1 MVKCPRGISQV
12 KLVLRL
18 LGAIWV
24 SSLVIIAGFAL
35 VQIYAERDQILTDL
49 ERRAWLTGEVLK
61 EAVEPAIQRGPPAR
75 VERIIK
81 KFGSPRRGIAIYD
94 QFAGLVVATPDVAP
108 RLPPLLPMI
117 SKALTTGEAQ
127 KGIETLTGQKTYL
140 YAVPLQGEGHPLGA
154 LVIFLDASHIEINPS
169 DLLRQ
174 NTVRLLILASVVS
187 LLTLLVVKWSITHPM
202 TRMAEW
208 ARQVRAGKATPPP
221 VSGRFFGSL
230 ASEFSELAKS
240 LDDAKAAAE
249 REALLRLEGEALW
262 TEERLKQFVRSQ
274 LNDTPLFVV
283 SNREPLIHQW
293 RGNKIE
299 ASTPASGLVTAIE
312 PILHACGGLWI
323 AHGSGDADQET
334 VNAQDKVGVPPEQ
347 PAYTLRRVW
356 LTKEE
361 EDGYYYGFA
370 NEGLWPLCHIA
381 HTRPV
386 FRASDWSAYRRVNEK
401 FAEALLEEMR
411 ETERP
416 YVLIQDYHFALLPRL
431 IKETRPDARIALFWH
446 IPWPNP
452 EAFGICPWQQE
463 ILLGMLGADLIG
475 FHIQFH
481 CNNFL
486 ETVDRAIEARVD
498 RERFGVVRGRHTT
511 YVKPLPISVAPEG
524 DPGDLGISREELL
537 RELGG
542 SVALLG
548 VGVDRIDYTKGILE
562 RFRAIER
569 FFERYPDYRQ
579 RLVFVEL
586 AAPSRSHIKRYQDL
600 DEEADRVVEEINWK
614 LQTKRWKPIV
624 YLRGQHSH
632 KEIRPY
638 YRHADFCM
646 VTSLHDGMNLVAKE
660 YVSAVEE
667 DRGVLILSRFTG
679 AARELVDALQ
689 VNPYHI
695 DEMAEAMRLAVEM
708 PPDERALR
716 MRRMKQIVRERN
728 IYRWAGLLLEEL
740 TRLSVDRAGVAE
752 V

>member
-1 MVKCPRGISQV
+1 M
-12 KLVLRL
+12 KLVFRL
-18 LGAIWV
+18 LGAIWI
-24 SSLVIIAGFAL
+24 SSLVIIAGFAFL
-35 VQIYAERDQILTDL
+35 QVQSERARVWSDL
-49 ERRAWLTGEVLK
+49 ERRAWLLGEGLK
-61 EAVEPAIQRGPPAR
+61 EAIEPAIQRGSPAR
-75 VERIIK
+75 IERILK
-81 KFGSPRRGIAIYD
+81 KFGTARRGIAVYD
-94 QFAGLVVATPDVAP
+94 QFAGLLVATPDVAP
-108 RLPPLLPMI
+108 RLPSPLPI
-117 SKALTTGEAQ
+117 VSQTLTAGKAQ
-127 KGIETLTGQKTYL
+127 KGIETVGGQKTYL
-140 YAVPLQGEGHPLGA
+140 YAVPLHGEERPLGA
-154 LVIFLDASHIEINPS
+154 LVILLDAGQLEYRLS
-169 DLLRQ
+169 DLWHQ
-174 NTVRLLILASVVS
+174 NAIRLVILASVVS
-187 LLTLLVVKWSITHPM
+187 LLTLLVVRWSITHPLG
-202 TRMAEW
+202 RMAEW
-208 ARQVRAGKATPPP
+208 ARQLRAGKTAPPP
-221 VSGRFFGSL
+221 VSGRLFGSL
-230 ASEFSELAKS
+230 ASEFTELARS
-240 LDDAKAAAE
+240 LDDARAAAE
-249 REALLRLEGEALW
+249 REALLRVEGEALW

-293 RGNKIE
+293 RGRKIE
-299 ASTPASGLVTAIE
+299 TIAPASGLVTALE
-312 PILHACGGLWI
+312 PIMHACGGLWI
-323 AHGSGDADQET
+323 AHGSGDADRET
-334 VNAQDKVGVPPEQ
+334 VDSQDKVGVPPEQ

-386 FRASDWSAYRRVNEK
+386 FRASDWAAYRQVNEK
-401 FAEALLEEMR
+401 FANALLEEMR
-411 ETERP
+411 GTERP

-431 IKETRPDARIALFWH
+431 VKERRPDARIALFWH

-475 FHIQFH
+475 FHIQSH

-511 YVKPLPISVAPEG
+511 YVKPFPISVNPEAAPA
-524 DPGDLGISREELL
+524 DARVSREELL
-537 RELGG
+537 KDLGSG
-542 SVALLG
+542 VEFLG

-579 RLVFVEL
+579 RVAFIEL

-600 DEEADRVVEEINWK
+600 DEEADRAVEEINRK
-614 LQTKRWKPIV
+614 LQGNRWKPIV
-624 YLRGQHSH
+624 YLRGHHSH
-632 KEIRPY
+632 AEIWPY

-660 YVSAVEE
+660 YVSAADE

-695 DEMAEAMRLAVEM
+695 DEMAEAIRLAIEM
-708 PPDERALR
+708 PPGERQLR
-716 MRRMKQIVRERN
+716 MRRMKQIIRERN

-740 TRLSVDRAGVAE
+740 TRLAVDRAGIVE

>member
-1 MVKCPRGISQV
+1 MR
-12 KLVLRL
+12 LVIRL
-18 LGAIWV
+18 LGAIWI
-24 SSLVIIAGFAL
+24 SSLVIIAGFAFL
-35 VQIYAERDQILTDL
+35 QVQSERSRMLTDL
-49 ERRAWLTGEVLK
+49 ERRAWLMGEGLK
-61 EAVEPAIQRGPPAR
+61 EAIEPAILRGQPAR
-75 VERIIK
+75 IERILK
-81 KFGSPRRGIAIYD
+81 KFGSPRRGIAVYD
-94 QFAGLVVATPDVAP
+94 QFAGLLVATPDLAP
-108 RLPPLLPMI
+108 RLPSSLPII
-117 SKALTTGEAQ
+117 SQALTTGEAQ
-127 KGIETLTGQKTYL
+127 KGVETVGGQKTYL
-140 YAVPLQGEGHPLGA
+140 YAVPLQGEERPAGA
-154 LVIFLDASHIEINPS
+154 LVIFLDASQLEFHLS
-169 DLLRQ
+169 ALWQQ
-174 NTVRLLILASVVS
+174 NTVRLVILASVVS
-187 LLTLLVVKWSITHPM
+187 LLTLLVVRWSITHPLR
-202 TRMAEW
+202 RMAEW
-208 ARQVRAGKATPPP
+208 AQQMRAGKTAPPP
-221 VSGRFFGSL
+221 VSGQLFGSL
-230 ASEFSELAKS
+230 ASEFTELARS
-240 LDDAKAAAE
+240 LDDARASAE

-262 TEERLKQFVRSQ
+262 TAERLKQFVRSQ

-293 RGNKIE
+293 RGRKIE
-299 ASTPASGLVTAIE
+299 TVEPASGLVTALE
-312 PILHACGGLWI
+312 PIMHACGGLWI
-323 AHGSGDADQET
+323 AHGSGDADRES
-334 VNAQDKVGVPPEQ
+334 VDAQDKVGVPPEQ
-347 PAYTLRRVW
+347 PAYTLKRVW

-361 EDGYYYGFA
+361 EDGYYNGFA

-386 FRASDWSAYRRVNEK
+386 FRASDWAAYRRVNEK
-401 FAEALLEEMR
+401 FAEALLEEM
-411 ETERP
+411 EGTERP

-431 IKETRPDARIALFWH
+431 VKDRRPDARIVLFWH

-498 RERFGVVRGRHTT
+498 RERFAVVRGRHTT
-511 YVKPLPISVAPEG
+511 YVKPFPISVAPAP
-524 DPGDLGISREELL
+524 DPADVGVSRDELLKDLGA
-537 RELGG
+537 
-542 SVALLG
+542 SVEFLG

-562 RFRAIER
+562 RLRAIER

-579 RLVFVEL
+579 RMVFVEL

-600 DEEADRVVEEINWK
+600 DEEVDRAAEKINWN
-614 LQTKRWKPIV
+614 LQTNRWKPIV
-624 YLRGQHSH
+624 YLRGHHSH
-632 KEIRPY
+632 AEIWPY

-660 YVSAVEE
+660 YVSAAEE
-667 DRGVLILSRFTG
+667 ERGLLILSRFTG

-695 DEMAEAMRLAVEM
+695 DEMAEAIRLAIEM
-708 PPDERALR
+708 PPAERALR

-740 TRLSVDRAGVAE
+740 TRLSVDRAGIVE

>member
-1 MVKCPRGISQV
+1 M
-12 KLVLRL
+12 KLILRL

-24 SSLVIIAGFAL
+24 SSLVIVAGFAFL
-35 VQIYAERDQILTDL
+35 QIQSERARVLTDL
-49 ERRAWLTGEVLK
+49 ERRAWLLGEGLK
-61 EAVEPAIQRGPPAR
+61 EAIEPAIQRGSPAR
-75 VERIIK
+75 IERIIK
-81 KFGSPRRGIAIYD
+81 KFGSPRRGIAVYD
-94 QFAGLVVATPDVAP
+94 QFAGLLVATSDVAP
-108 RLPPLLPMI
+108 RLPSSLHII
-117 SKALTTGEAQ
+117 SQALTTGEVQ
-127 KGIETLTGQKTYL
+127 KGIEPIGGERTYV
-140 YAVPLQGEGHPLGA
+140 YAVLLHGEERPAGA
-154 LVIFLDASHIEINPS
+154 LAIFLDASQLEFHWA
-169 DLLRQ
+169 DLWQQ
-174 NTVRLLILASVVS
+174 NTIRLLLLASVVS
-187 LLTLLVVKWSITHPM
+187 LLTLLVVRWSITHPLG
-202 TRMAEW
+202 RMAEW
-208 ARQVRAGKATPPP
+208 ARQLRAGKAMPPP
-221 VSGRFFGSL
+221 VSGRLFGSL
-230 ASEFSELAKS
+230 ASEFTELARS
-240 LDDAKAAAE
+240 LDDARAAAE

-293 RGNKIE
+293 RGRKIE
-299 ASTPASGLVTAIE
+299 TVAPASGLVTALE
-312 PILHACGGLWI
+312 PIMHACGGLWI
-323 AHGSGDADQET
+323 AHGSGDADRET
-334 VNAQDKVGVPPEQ
+334 VNAQDKLGVPPEQ

-356 LTKEE
+356 LSKEE

-381 HTRPV
+381 HTRPM
-386 FRASDWSAYRRVNEK
+386 FRASDWAAYCRVNEK

-411 ETERP
+411 GVERP

-431 IKETRPDARIALFWH
+431 VKEARPDARIALFWH

-511 YVKPLPISVAPEG
+511 YVKPFPISVAPDAAPE
-524 DPGDLGISREELL
+524 DPGISREEIL
-537 RELGG
+537 RELGA
-542 SVALLG
+542 SVEAFG

-562 RFRAIER
+562 RFRAIQR

-579 RLVFVEL
+579 RMTFVEL
-586 AAPSRSHIKRYQDL
+586 AAPSRSRIQRYQDL
-600 DEEADRVVEEINWK
+600 VKEVDRVAEEINWSF
-614 LQTKRWKPIV
+614 QSHRWKPIV
-624 YLRGQHSH
+624 YLRGHH
-632 KEIRPY
+632 AHEEIWPY
-638 YRHADFCM
+638 YRNADFCM

-660 YVSAVEE
+660 YVSTVGE

-695 DEMAEAMRLAVEM
+695 DEMAEAIRVAIEM
-708 PPDERALR
+708 PPGERALR

-740 TRLSVDRAGVAE
+740 ARLSVERAGVVEA
-752 V
+752 

>member
-1 MVKCPRGISQV
+1 MR
-12 KLVLRL
+12 LVIRL
-18 LGAIWV
+18 LGAIWI

-35 VQIYAERDQILTDL
+35 LQVQSERSRMLTDL
-49 ERRAWLTGEVLK
+49 ERRAWLMGEGLK
-61 EAVEPAIQRGPPAR
+61 EAIEPAILRGQPAR
-75 VERIIK
+75 IERILK
-81 KFGSPRRGIAIYD
+81 KFGSPRRGIAVYD
-94 QFAGLVVATPDVAP
+94 QFAGLLVATPDLAP
-108 RLPPLLPMI
+108 RLPSSLPII
-117 SKALTTGEAQ
+117 SQALTTGEAQ
-127 KGIETLTGQKTYL
+127 KGVETVGGQKTYL
-140 YAVPLQGEGHPLGA
+140 YAVPLQGEERPAGA
-154 LVIFLDASHIEINPS
+154 LVIFLDASQLEFHLS
-169 DLLRQ
+169 ALWQQ
-174 NTVRLLILASVVS
+174 NAVRLVILASVVS
-187 LLTLLVVKWSITHPM
+187 LLTLLVVRWSITHPLR
-202 TRMAEW
+202 RMAEW
-208 ARQVRAGKATPPP
+208 AQQMRAGKTAPPP
-221 VSGRFFGSL
+221 VSGQLFGSL
-230 ASEFSELAKS
+230 ASEFTELARS
-240 LDDAKAAAE
+240 LDDARASAE

-262 TEERLKQFVRSQ
+262 TAERLKQFVRSQ

-293 RGNKIE
+293 RGRKIE
-299 ASTPASGLVTAIE
+299 TVEPASGLVTALE
-312 PILHACGGLWI
+312 PIMHACGGLWI
-323 AHGSGDADQET
+323 AHGSGDADRES
-334 VNAQDKVGVPPEQ
+334 VDAQDKVGVPPEQ
-347 PAYTLRRVW
+347 PAYTLKRVW

-361 EDGYYYGFA
+361 EDGYYNGFA

-386 FRASDWSAYRRVNEK
+386 FRASDWAAYRRVNEK
-401 FAEALLEEMR
+401 FADALLEEMR
-411 ETERP
+411 GTERP

-431 IKETRPDARIALFWH
+431 VKDRRPDARIVLFWH

-498 RERFGVVRGRHTT
+498 RERFAVVRGRHTT
-511 YVKPLPISVAPEG
+511 YVKPFPISVAPAP
-524 DPGDLGISREELL
+524 DPADVGVSRDELLKDLGA
-537 RELGG
+537 
-542 SVALLG
+542 SVEFLG

-562 RFRAIER
+562 RLRAIER

-579 RLVFVEL
+579 RMVFVEL

-600 DEEADRVVEEINWK
+600 DEEVDRAAEKINWN
-614 LQTKRWKPIV
+614 LQTNRWKPIV
-624 YLRGQHSH
+624 YLRGHHSH
-632 KEIRPY
+632 AEIWPY

-660 YVSAVEE
+660 YVSAAEE
-667 DRGVLILSRFTG
+667 ERGLLILSRFTG

-695 DEMAEAMRLAVEM
+695 DEMAEAMRLAIEM
-708 PPDERALR
+708 PPTERQLR
-716 MRRMKQIVRERN
+716 MRRMKQIIRERN

-740 TRLSVDRAGVAE
+740 TRLSVDRAGIVE

>member
-1 MVKCPRGISQV
+1 MR
-12 KLVLRL
+12 LVIRL

-24 SSLVIIAGFAL
+24 SSLVIIAGFAFL
-35 VQIYAERDQILTDL
+35 QVQSERSRMLTDL
-49 ERRAWLTGEVLK
+49 ERRAWLMGEGLK
-61 EAVEPAIQRGPPAR
+61 EAIEPAILRGQPAR
-75 VERIIK
+75 IERILK
-81 KFGSPRRGIAIYD
+81 KFGSPRRGIAVYD
-94 QFAGLVVATPDVAP
+94 QFAGLLVATPDLAP
-108 RLPPLLPMI
+108 RLPSSLPII
-117 SKALTTGEAQ
+117 SQALTTGQAQ
-127 KGIETLTGQKTYL
+127 KGVETLGGQKTYL
-140 YAVPLQGEGHPLGA
+140 YAVPLQGEERPAGA
-154 LVIFLDASHIEINPS
+154 LVIFLDASQLEFHLS
-169 DLLRQ
+169 ALWQQ
-174 NTVRLLILASVVS
+174 NAVRLMILASVVS
-187 LLTLLVVKWSITHPM
+187 LLTLLVVRWSITHPLR
-202 TRMAEW
+202 RMAEW
-208 ARQVRAGKATPPP
+208 AQQMRAGKTAPPP
-221 VSGRFFGSL
+221 VSGQLFGSL
-230 ASEFSELAKS
+230 ASEFTELARS
-240 LDDAKAAAE
+240 LDDARAAAE

-262 TEERLKQFVRSQ
+262 TAERLKQFVRSQ
-274 LNDTPLFVV
+274 LNDTPLFAV

-293 RGNKIE
+293 RGRKIE
-299 ASTPASGLVTAIE
+299 TVEPASGLVTALE
-312 PILHACGGLWI
+312 PIMHACGGLWI
-323 AHGSGDADQET
+323 AHGSGDADRET
-334 VNAQDKVGVPPEQ
+334 VDAQDKVGVPPEQ
-347 PAYTLRRVW
+347 PAYTLKRVW

-361 EDGYYYGFA
+361 EDGYYNGFA

-386 FRASDWSAYRRVNEK
+386 FRASDWAAYRRVNEK
-401 FAEALLEEMR
+401 FAEALLEEM
-411 ETERP
+411 EGTERP

-431 IKETRPDARIALFWH
+431 VKDRRPDARIVLFWH

-486 ETVDRAIEARVD
+486 ETVDRTIEARVD

-511 YVKPLPISVAPEG
+511 YVKPFPISVAPAP
-524 DPGDLGISREELL
+524 DPADVGVSRDELLKDLGP
-537 RELGG
+537 
-542 SVALLG
+542 SVEFLG

-562 RFRAIER
+562 RLRAIER

-579 RLVFVEL
+579 RMVFVEL

-600 DEEADRVVEEINWK
+600 DEEVDRAVEKINWS
-614 LQTKRWKPIV
+614 LRTNQWKPIA
-624 YLRGQHSH
+624 YLRGHHSH
-632 KEIRPY
+632 KEIWPY

-660 YVSAVEE
+660 YVSAAEE
-667 DRGVLILSRFTG
+667 ERGVLILSRFTG

-695 DEMAEAMRLAVEM
+695 DEMAEAIRLAIEM
-708 PPDERALR
+708 PPAERAIR

>member
-1 MVKCPRGISQV
+1 MKFT
-12 KLVLRL
+12 LRL
-18 LGAIWV
+18 LGAIWI
-24 SSLVIIAGFAL
+24 SSLVIIAGFAFL
-35 VQIYAERDQILTDL
+35 QIQSDRARVLIDL
-49 ERRAWLTGEVLK
+49 ERRAWLLGEGLK
-61 EAVEPAIQRGPPAR
+61 EAIEPAIQRGSPAR
-75 VERIIK
+75 IERIIK
-81 KFGSPRRGIAIYD
+81 KFGSPRRGIAVYD
-94 QFAGLVVATPDVAP
+94 QFAGLLVATSDVSP
-108 RLPPLLPMI
+108 RLPSSLHII
-117 SKALTTGEAQ
+117 SQALTTGEAQ
-127 KGIETLTGQKTYL
+127 KGIEPIGGERTYV
-140 YAVPLQGEGHPLGA
+140 YAVPLHGEERPAGA
-154 LVIFLDASHIEINPS
+154 LVIFLDASQLEFHWA
-169 DLLRQ
+169 DLWQQ
-174 NTVRLLILASVVS
+174 NAIRLLVLASVVS
-187 LLTLLVVKWSITHPM
+187 LLTLLVVRWSITHPLG
-202 TRMAEW
+202 RMAEW
-208 ARQVRAGKATPPP
+208 ARQLRAGKATPPP
-221 VSGRFFGSL
+221 VSGRLFGSL
-230 ASEFSELAKS
+230 ASEFTELARS
-240 LDDAKAAAE
+240 LDDARAAAE

-293 RGNKIE
+293 RGRKIE
-299 ASTPASGLVTAIE
+299 TVAPASGLVTALE
-312 PILHACGGLWI
+312 PIMHACGGLWI
-323 AHGSGDADQET
+323 AHGSGDADRET
-334 VNAQDKVGVPPEQ
+334 VNAQDKLGVPPEQ

-356 LTKEE
+356 LTKED

-386 FRASDWSAYRRVNEK
+386 FRATDWAAYCRVNEK

-431 IKETRPDARIALFWH
+431 VKEARPDARIALFWH
-446 IPWPNP
+446 IPWPNS

-511 YVKPLPISVAPEG
+511 YVKPFPISVAPDAAPE
-524 DPGDLGISREELL
+524 DLGISREEIL
-537 RELGG
+537 RELGA
-542 SVALLG
+542 SVEVFG

-562 RFRAIER
+562 RFRAIQR

-579 RLVFVEL
+579 RMTFVEL
-586 AAPSRSHIKRYQDL
+586 AAPSRSRIQRYQDL
-600 DEEADRVVEEINWK
+600 VKEVDRVAEEINWSF
-614 LQTKRWKPIV
+614 QSHRWKPIV
-624 YLRGQHSH
+624 YLRGHHTH
-632 KEIRPY
+632 KEIWPY
-638 YRHADFCM
+638 YRNADFCM

-660 YVSAVEE
+660 YVSSVGE

-695 DEMAEAMRLAVEM
+695 DEMAEAIRVAIEM
-708 PPDERALR
+708 PPGERALR

-740 TRLSVDRAGVAE
+740 TRLSVDPARVAGA
-752 V
+752 